1 VRVPALRNTAA
12 FLVPAIA
19 LLAGSPA
26 PGAEDLFDITTI
38 QNEGRSVAAQLAELN
53 GDGRTDLFIVT
64 LIGIPPEEERTIL
77 VYLQR
82 EDGSLPAE
90 PDHRVPVPHWSAVYD
105 VADVRP
111 DSPGEEL
118 VLLRPG
124 GATLVSLADASGGSW
139 TLEAPGPTSVGLAD
153 DERGFEHF
161 RIVYDD
167 FGEEPWLVVAQI
179 GQLTALSPDGEV
191 KARIAVP
198 RRANYF
204 IIPATGLVSL
214 ESDFQIF
221 LDVPKLSIGDVDG
234 DGRADIVNS
243 TRHEIRVFLR
253 RADGGFPFEPSRT
266 IPLRL
271 VTPRDH
277 IRGSGGVVSE
287 IKDIDGDGRVDL
299 LISHVQ
305 GTFTDAH
312 TTVYVYMNRDGGW
325 NLGEPDE
332 TLRSKASLVSNA
344 LFDFDRDGRRELIR
358 LEFAFT
364 LLEFVELLVSRE
376 VDLTISIHRFDDAE
390 GFGGEPWMKKS
401 LSLPFS
407 FDTFRLKGFVPT
419 ANLDLNRDG
428 LLDFVSSGG
437 GQAIEVYLGDHDK
450 PFAKRNGRQTLATAG
465 VIHFGDY
472 DGDQLP
478 DFVIFDPHNFDV
490 PVRVGRNRGVLPGT
504 PPQLVAQ
511 PEF

>member
-1 VRVPALRNTAA
+1 MPTRRNAAALLIPAL
-12 FLVPAIA
+12 A
-19 LLAGSPA
+19 LLAGPA
-26 PGAEDLFDITTI
+26 TAPAEQLFDITTI
-38 QNEGRSVAAQLAELN
+38 QNQGRSVAVQLAELN
-53 GDGRTDLFIVT
+53 GDGRTDLFVVT
-64 LIGIPPEEERTIL
+64 LVGIPPEEKRTIL

-82 EDGSLPAE
+82 DDGTLPSE
-90 PDHRVPVPHWSAVYD
+90 PSHRVPVPHWSAVYD

-111 DSPGEEL
+111 DSPGKEL

-124 GATLVSLADASGGSW
+124 GATILSLADASAATWS
-139 TLEAPGPTSVGLAD
+139 LEAPGPTSVGMAD
-153 DERGFEHF
+153 DERGFEPF

-167 FGEEPWLVVAQI
+167 FGEEPWLVIAQI
-179 GQLTALSPDGEV
+179 GQLTALSPNGEL

-204 IIPATGLVSL
+204 IMPATGLVSL

-221 LDVPKLSIGDVDG
+221 LDVPKLSIGDVNG

-253 RADGGFPFEPSRT
+253 QADGGFLFEPSRR

-287 IKDIDGDGRVDL
+287 IKDIDGDGLVDL
-299 LISHVQ
+299 LVSHVQ
-305 GTFTDAH
+305 GTFTDAR
-312 TTVYVYMNRDGGW
+312 TTLYVYMNREGGW
-325 NLGEPDE
+325 NLDEPDE
-332 TLRSKASLVSNA
+332 TLHSKARIVSSS
-344 LFDFDRDGRRELIR
+344 LFDFDRDGRRELVQ
-358 LEFAFT
+358 LELDFS
-364 LLEFVELLVSRE
+364 LLELVELLISRE
-376 VDLTISIHRFDDAE
+376 IDLAISIRRFDDAD
-390 GFGGEPWMKKS
+390 GFGGDPWVIKR

-407 FDTFRLKGFVPT
+407 FETLRLKGFVPI
-419 ANLDLNRDG
+419 ANIDVNSDG
-428 LLDFVSSGG
+428 LLDFISSGG
-437 GQAIEVYLGDHDK
+437 GESIEVYLGDRER
-450 PFAKRNGRQTLATAG
+450 PFAKRDGRQKIPTAG

-478 DFVIFDPHNFDV
+478 DFVIFDPHGFDV

-504 PPQLVAQ
+504 PPGSAGG
-511 PEF
+511 E